1 MKKLHEMKKTTLIL
15 LLIGIT
21 SFKVY
26 SQKVSIGPELGV
38 NIIPLEKTN
47 YGHNFQLG
55 FHVGGNL
62 KYHISE
68 KFKISTGIYM
78 TQKKMK
84 YDMSDTS
91 SIFEYY
97 SDLFQFGGIDEAEI
111 DSIAQSF
118 GANTNV
124 YEITEGTVSELFIT
138 IPILANFKFK
148 NFNTYIGP
156 YAGLLFSANKK
167 QEKTTQIPL
176 LNVIDISQFDTTG
189 FASAF
194 LPEAEEVSSSSKADK
209 DNIRIMDLGF
219 NIGIGYQMNNMH
231 FNLMYSQSIFDYRKN
246 RNGDDF
252 SALKTIRLSM
262 VYLFDLKQ
270 KNDSSPSIE

>member
-1 MKKLHEMKKTTLIL
+1 MKKLTL
-15 LLIGIT
+15 LLIIVT
-21 SFKVY
+21 LSSFKLY
-26 SQKVSIGPELGV
+26 SQKISIGPELGL

-47 YGHNFQLG
+47 YGHIFQLG
-55 FHVGGNL
+55 FHIGGNL

-97 SDLFQFGGIDEAEI
+97 NSLFQLAGIDEQEI

-118 GANTNV
+118 GANTSV

-176 LNVIDISQFDTTG
+176 LNVIDISQFDSTG
-189 FASAF
+189 FASSF

-209 DNIRIMDLGF
+209 NNIRIMDLGF
-219 NIGIGYQMNNMH
+219 NIGIGYQMNNLH
-231 FNLMYSQSIFDYRKN
+231 FNLLYSQSLFDYRKN
-246 RNGDDF
+246 KNGDDF
-252 SALKTIRLSM
+252 SALKTLRLSM

-270 KNDSSPSIE
+270 INDSSPSIE